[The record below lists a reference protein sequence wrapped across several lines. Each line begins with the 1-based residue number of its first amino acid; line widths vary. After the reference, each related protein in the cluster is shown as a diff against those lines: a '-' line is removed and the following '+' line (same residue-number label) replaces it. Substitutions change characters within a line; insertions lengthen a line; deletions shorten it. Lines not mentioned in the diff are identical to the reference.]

1 MATMLV
7 LGYSSENSEDV
18 DVGDDLSSCCS
29 AIVGRYEPSS
39 PIVSSSSGA
48 THGPVDDAIGSCQC
62 VESEDVTLLEYQD
75 CGSFFEPGTYCPR
88 LFE

>member
-1 MATMLV
+1 MLV